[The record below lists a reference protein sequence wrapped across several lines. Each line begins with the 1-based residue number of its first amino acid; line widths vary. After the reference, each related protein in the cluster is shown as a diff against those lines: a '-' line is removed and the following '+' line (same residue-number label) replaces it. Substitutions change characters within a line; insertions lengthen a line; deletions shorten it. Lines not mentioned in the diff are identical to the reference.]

1 VRDEGF
7 SGQLTI
13 IGDEPYDRPLLSKQV
28 LTGVPAEHTKLP
40 RVRAI
45 DADWRLGMAATG
57 LDRAAKQVRLANGE
71 QVPFDRLL
79 IAIGTRARPWFNP
92 TEAALKGVYTLRTR
106 DDAAQLREALA
117 AGPARVLV
125 IGAGFV
131 GSEVASTCRELG
143 LAVTVAELG
152 SAPLVGALGGVI
164 GAIAAQMQ
172 RDHGVDLR
180 CGVGGEVPG
189 GRRERTRAAG
199 PPLRRNHG
207 RRRRGSGIAGFDPQ
221 HRVAAGGT
229 VALRRKG
236 VLAMLKNRKEVPS
249 GPRRT

>member
-1 VRDEGF
+1 MSTHAAVDALVQEFKTSGRIVIVGASLAGLRAAEAVRDEGF

-79 IAIGTRARPWFNP
+79 IAIGTRAWPWFN
-92 TEAALKGVYTLRTR
+92 
-106 DDAAQLREALA
+106 
-117 AGPARVLV
+117 
-125 IGAGFV
+125 
-131 GSEVASTCRELG
+131 
-143 LAVTVAELG
+143 
-152 SAPLVGALGGVI
+152 
-164 GAIAAQMQ
+164 
-172 RDHGVDLR
+172 
-180 CGVGGEVPG
+180 
-189 GRRERTRAAG
+189 
-199 PPLRRNHG
+199 
-207 RRRRGSGIAGFDPQ
+207 
-221 HRVAAGGT
+221 GT

-249 GPRRT
+249 GPRRTVTKRASEGLLRSFWASGWTSSSGPIAQCNSAKD